1 MAGEYSLLDQETLN
15 RLSMQNAQPQ
25 GTPTLTEVP
34 SPSTA
39 IPAISPELMAFGEK
53 IGTPAPE
60 LTGMQKFGKVTEAL
74 GPLLSQFG
82 TTLMRGRNAITGA
95 PTETVGS
102 QMGQIIS
109 NALVSQK
116 LNEATKKMIA
126 AQLAGKGGVGGG
138 AGFNEGQPGGF
149 TGGEVAGLTPEQ
161 ISGLYGAGLGLREK
175 ELKRPFDELNVISD
189 AYHKVMVGEGT
200 LAANEAHLA
209 TAQKA
214 RYDLARAMAI
224 GPYKDLQD
232 WQTKEKAL
240 EEADVRIEE
249 IKAKTETEKGKPAT
263 AVEERKKTVA
273 ETKLKTAEEKKV
285 MAGLD
290 VDQIQAIEAAKTAGG
305 AVKISDAGD
314 RLIVTDPKTGR
325 EKFSFPIGTKP
336 EAGAGTKARKAEI
349 DLSKAAMVRVA
360 PLAVKYLEGEL
371 AALPGGKQ
379 KVDLANLIS
388 SLRGYTGEIDPGVLL
403 AKASPELQEKFNN
416 LIDIYTK
423 TSGISETRFGTIVHT
438 VFGAGGAAPTP
449 AEKPTTGKSV
459 TEKYKPGAAAP
470 PSEGLSTSQI
480 SQIEDQARRD
490 KKPNAVY
497 ESQGWRVE
505 VRGGKVVNITPKK
518 YGTF

>member
-1 MAGEYSLLDQETLN
+1 MPNGNYSLEYGG
-15 RLSMQNAQPQ
+15 AGGYPA
-25 GTPTLTEVP
+25 GTSLED
-34 SPSTA
+34 
-39 IPAISPELMAFGEK
+39 IMMRKFGEFK
-53 IGTPAPE
+53 APQIEPGLEVQPTVPPVVVAPE
-60 LTGMQKFGKVTEAL
+60 LTGMQKFGKVTEAI

-82 TTLMRGRNAITGA
+82 TAMMRGRNVQTGA

-109 NALVSQK
+109 SALISQK
-116 LNEATKKMIA
+116 MNEATKKMIA

-149 TGGEVAGLTPEQ
+149 TGGEVAGLSPEQ

-189 AYHKVMVGEGT
+189 AYLKVMSGE
-200 LAANEAHLA
+200 AKPAEMEQHLA

-240 EEADVRIEE
+240 EKADVEIAE

-263 AVEERKKTVA
+263 AEEERKKTVA

-290 VDQIQAIEAAKTAGG
+290 VDQVQAIEAAKTAGG

-325 EKFSFPIGTKP
+325 EKFSFPIGAKP

-349 DLSKAAMVRVA
+349 DLSKAAMIRVA

-379 KVDLANLIS
+379 KVDLSNLIS

-449 AEKPTTGKSV
+449 AKKPTTGKPV
-459 TEKYKPGAAAP
+459 TEKYKPGTAAP
-470 PSEGLSTSQI
+470 TPPTAEQVVKQLTG
-480 SQIEDQARRD
+480 
-490 KKPNAVY
+490 KKPATY
-497 ESQGWRVE
+497 ESDNYIVE
-505 VRGGKVVNITPKK
+505 WDGTKPISIKPKK
-518 YGTF
+518 AAPGGSNIFGTF